1 MLGRSP
7 WGGEVR
13 RKEDLGAFYRG
24 RGEQGREIISSESM
38 ALAINGEESRG
49 ETVGL

>member
-1 MLGRSP
+1 MGVARG
-7 WGGEVR
+7 GGEVR

-24 RGEQGREIISSESM
+24 RGEQGREIISPGSM
-38 ALAINGEESRG
+38 ALAINGEESHG